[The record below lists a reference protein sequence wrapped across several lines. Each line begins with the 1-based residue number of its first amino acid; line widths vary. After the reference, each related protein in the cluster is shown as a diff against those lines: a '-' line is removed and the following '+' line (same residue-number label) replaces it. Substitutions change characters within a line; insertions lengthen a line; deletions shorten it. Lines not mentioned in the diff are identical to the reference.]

1 MSESL
6 LQQELDALRRQNAE
20 LKNQVAALTRCLT
33 VPDISHPPAGFVDI
47 PALDEGEYPGFS
59 VQAALPLWQQ
69 PGFLQSIWNG
79 VDYGIFVLEVLN
91 QGEDFRFIV
100 GNPAMERSSPLPFAD
115 LLGQTVSVA
124 LGEQASSYLERYRQ
138 CIQAGRTLQ
147 FEERFDH
154 LDEPSWWL
162 QSVTPLRDAHQQ
174 IYQLVVTST
183 DISDRIK
190 AEMALRQSE
199 QRFRDISEAAGEY
212 IWEINAEGKY
222 TFVTDK
228 VKHVK
233 GYEPDQLLGR
243 SLLDFLHPDD
253 IGQVNEALQL
263 ASTCKSPFK
272 LELRD
277 LTPTGEI
284 VWEEVN
290 GVPLLDDHGAVIGFR
305 GAGLSISDRKRAEAQ
320 LRQQAA
326 DLQAAL
332 FELQHTQAQLVQ
344 SEKMSSLGQ
353 LVAGVAHEINNPVNF
368 IYGNLSHAH
377 AYVSDLLHLINLY
390 RQHHP
395 TTHPEIQATLEAIDL
410 DFVMTDLPKVLAS
423 MKLGAERIQKIVASL
438 RTFSRMDEAEYKAVD
453 IHEGIDS
460 TLMILQSRIRA
471 KGNRPAVEIVKKY
484 GKLPLV
490 ECYAGQLNQVFMNI
504 LSNALDALE
513 ERDEHRTVEAMRQ
526 NPSKILIQTE
536 ITEQKWI
543 RVCIADNGRGIPE
556 TVQSRLFD
564 PFFTTK
570 PIGKGTGMG
579 LSISYQIITE
589 RHGGRLSYQTAPDQG
604 TQFIIEIPLRQN

>member
-6 LQQELDALRRQNAE
+6 LQELDALRRQNAE
-20 LKNQVAALTRCLT
+20 LENQVAALTQCLT
-33 VPDISHPPAGFVDI
+33 VPDISQPQAKFLDI
-47 PALDEGEYPGFS
+47 PALDGGEPGSSF
-59 VQAALPLWQQ
+59 QTTLPLWQKA
-69 PGFLQSIWNG
+69 GFLQSIWNG

-100 GNPAMERSSPLPFAD
+100 GNPAVERSSPIPFAD

-124 LGEQASSYLERYRQ
+124 LGEQASYYLERYRQ
-138 CIQAGRTLQ
+138 CIRTGKTLQ
-147 FEERFDH
+147 FEKRFDH

-162 QSVTPLRDAHQQ
+162 LSVTPLRDAQQQ
-174 IYQLVVTST
+174 IYQLVVTTT

-243 SLLDFLHPDD
+243 SLLEFLHPED
-253 IGQVNEALQL
+253 IGQVNETLQF
-263 ASTCKSPFK
+263 ASACKSPFK

-305 GAGLSISDRKRAEAQ
+305 GAGLSISDRKQAEAQ

-326 DLQAAL
+326 DLQATL

-344 SEKMSSLGQ
+344 AEKMSSLGQ

-368 IYGNLSHAH
+368 IYGNLSHAS
-377 AYVSDLLHLINLY
+377 AYVSDLLYLINLY
-390 RQHHP
+390 RQHYP
-395 TTHPEIQATLEAIDL
+395 TTHPAIQAALEAIDL
-410 DFVMTDLPKVLAS
+410 DFVATDLPKVLAS
-423 MKLGAERIQKIVASL
+423 MKLGSERIQKIVASL

-460 TLMILQSRIRA
+460 TLLILQSRIKA
-471 KGNRPAVEIVKKY
+471 NGSRPAVEIVKEY
-484 GKLPLV
+484 GQLPLV
-490 ECYAGQLNQVFMNI
+490 ECFAGQLNQVFMNI

-513 ERDEHRTVEAMRQ
+513 ERDEHRTAEAMQQ
-526 NPSKILIQTE
+526 NPSKILIRTE
-536 ITEQKWI
+536 ITERQWVKI
-543 RVCIADNGRGIPE
+543 CIADNGRGISE
-556 TVQSRLFD
+556 TVQHRLFD

-570 PIGKGTGMG
+570 PVGKGTGMG
-579 LSISYQIITE
+579 LSISYQIVTD
-589 RHGGRLSYQTAPDQG
+589 RHGGRLSYQTGPDQG
-604 TQFIIEIPLRQN
+604 TQFIIEIPLRQT